1 MATENKGIDAIVQA
15 ALDQVAAENI
25 KAPWFDYAIRRLG
38 GQLQVLHEA
47 MEAGVLSPEQL
58 QGLLAFKV
66 DAVIAAAYAELGV
79 DELEQARLQARVLK
93 VLKKPLRNYFGF
105 DVLF

>member
-25 KAPWFDYAIRRLG
+25 KGPWFYYAIRRLA
-38 GQLQVLHEA
+38 GQLQALYQA
-47 MEAGVLSPEQL
+47 MEAGQLSQEQL
-58 QGLLAFKV
+58 QSLLAFKV

-79 DELEQARLQARVLK
+79 DEIEQARLQGRLIK

-105 DVLF
+105 DVLV